1 MPTHHEKEAF
11 RRAYRRLTPEQRR
24 QFRTALQKFVDDLR
38 EMETGQRQRF
48 RPGLRVSSLKAD
60 PRKYEMTWAGNGRA
74 VFAWGTPQRPGFRHV
89 EWLDIGG
96 HEILP

>member
-1 MPTHHEKEAF
+1 
-11 RRAYRRLTPEQRR
+11 
-24 QFRTALQKFVDDLR
+24 
-38 EMETGQRQRF
+38 METGQRQRF

>member
-1 MPTHHEKEAF
+1 MPTHHDKEAF

-74 VFAWGTPQRPGFRHV
+74 VFIWGTPQRPGFRHV